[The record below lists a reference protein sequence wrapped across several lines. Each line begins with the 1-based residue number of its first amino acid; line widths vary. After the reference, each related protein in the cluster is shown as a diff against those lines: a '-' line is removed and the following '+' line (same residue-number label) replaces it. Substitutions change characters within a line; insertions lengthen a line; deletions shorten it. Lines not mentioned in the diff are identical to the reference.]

1 MVSQPCRFLL
11 MLVLIMEKKSYLYC
25 FDVVKIRIFFETTIL
40 FVKKMRFWGKIPIS
54 LRDYRY
60 FPTHK

>member
-40 FVKKMRFWGKIPIS
+40 FVKKMWFLG
-54 LRDYRY
+54 
-60 FPTHK
+60 

>member
-25 FDVVKIRIFFETTIL
+25 FDVVKIRIFLKRQYFL
-40 FVKKMRFWGKIPIS
+40 SKKCGFWGKIPIS